1 MYDISGW
8 RHIFK
13 LDPAKPI
20 SEAALRAVCTSETD
34 AIVIGGTDQVTERN
48 VSQLKFRVRRYS
60 KPVALELSQIDSIV
74 PGFDA
79 YLIPTVLN
87 SPDVTYHNGI
97 LFDALKTYGHLID
110 FDDVVFEGY
119 IVLNPNSKVGE
130 VTQAETHLTS
140 EDVETYAQMIESM
153 YRLPVIYIE
162 YSGTYG
168 DIEKVKAAAEILSH
182 TQLVYGGGITNLEEA
197 QAMAT
202 HAHTIVVGNIIYE
215 DLNQALKT
223 VKIKELPE

>member
-1 MYDISGW
+1 M
-8 RHIFK
+8 
-13 LDPAKPI
+13 L
-20 SEAALRAVCTSETD
+20 
-34 AIVIGGTDQVTERN
+34 
-48 VSQLKFRVRRYS
+48 
-60 KPVALELSQIDSIV
+60 
-74 PGFDA
+74 
-79 YLIPTVLN
+79 
-87 SPDVTYHNGI
+87 
-97 LFDALKTYGHLID
+97 
-110 FDDVVFEGY
+110 
-119 IVLNPNSKVGE
+119 
-130 VTQAETHLTS
+130 
-140 EDVETYAQMIESM
+140 ESM